1 MWHMNQLTPTGS
13 LDESTLA
20 VAQAAAS
27 PDLTPTAKTDFY
39 KFANQELLEKGSIP
53 PGYQAWGAFQIAQKN
68 ADAKVQTIID
78 EAKAA
83 THPTYEQQVIAA
95 LYDGYLNTQARN
107 ANRLHGIQPHIE
119 AIEKSNT
126 LDEWF
131 TVQGQLSLA
140 GVTTPIAGGPT
151 QSLDDGSKI
160 IIGIGQPNL
169 ALPSR
174 DYYVDLSN
182 AELSDQFKTH
192 ITKLFELAGL
202 PATDAQKAYD
212 FEMQLGTASLPLE
225 DIRDPQKNN
234 NPMSY
239 EEFLTTSKLSW
250 NGFFAAMGIQPKGKQ
265 VNLATKPYV
274 AAAENVVL
282 KADLPTLKAWSLYN
296 LIRTA
301 AGYATEA
308 LDNEAFHFN
317 GTILAGITGRRP
329 AAERALQR
337 LNGVDIGSYAIGRVY
352 VEKHFPKSTQD
363 QLNGM
368 VNNVKNVLKDRI
380 QNHVTWMSPETKQA
394 ALKKLEGI
402 TVLAGVPD
410 VWPTFSSPTLSTDYL
425 ANIFAF
431 NVAANQVF
439 LPYLNEDKTFVP
451 WTSPPQVTN
460 AEYDPQARRYTFYAG
475 LFNAPFYETTFD
487 DAALYGAIGAVIG
500 HELTHAFDSLGSQF
514 DANGSLKNWWT
525 EADTT
530 AFEALTKK
538 LSDYTASQTYKD
550 GTHLNGELFL
560 SEATA
565 DLGGI
570 TIAYEAFKN
579 TDAYKQNAVVDG
591 YTARQRFFLQFAHV
605 WGQLITDQAEKQAAS
620 ADPHPPAFYRTN
632 GTLSQFAPFYEAF
645 NIQPGDPMYIAPDQH
660 VMIW

>member
-1 MWHMNQLTPTGS
+1 MWHMNQLTPTGN
-13 LDESTLA
+13 LDEPTLA
-20 VAQAAAS
+20 AAQAAAY
-27 PDLTPTAKTDFY
+27 PTPTAKTDFY

-107 ANRLHGIQPHIE
+107 TNGLHGIQPYIE
-119 AIEKSNT
+119 AIEKSST

-131 TVQGQLSLA
+131 AVQGQLSLA

-174 DYYVDLSN
+174 DYYVDPSN
-182 AELSDQFKTH
+182 TGLRDQFKTH
-192 ITKLFELAGL
+192 IAKLFELAGL

-239 EEFLTTSKLSW
+239 EEFLTTSKLNW
-250 NGFFAAMGIQPKGKQ
+250 NGFFANMGIQPNGKQ
-265 VNLATKPYV
+265 VNLAAKPYV
-274 AAAENVVL
+274 AAAESAVL
-282 KADLPTLKAWSLYN
+282 EADLPTLKAWSLYN
-296 LIRTA
+296 VLRTA
-301 AGYATEA
+301 AGYASET

-329 AAERALQR
+329 ATERALQR
-337 LNGVDIGSYAIGRVY
+337 LNGVDIGSYAIGHVY
-352 VEKHFPKSTQD
+352 VDTYFPKSTQD

-368 VNNVKNVLKDRI
+368 VSNVKNVLKDRI
-380 QNHVTWMSPETKQA
+380 QNHVTWMSPETKQT

-439 LPYLNEDKTFVP
+439 LPYLNEGKTFVP

-525 EADTT
+525 DADTT
-530 AFEALTKK
+530 AFKALTKK
-538 LSDYTASQTYKD
+538 LSDYTANQMYKD

-579 TDAYKQNAVVDG
+579 TDAYKQNAVVNG

-645 NIQPGDPMYIAPDQH
+645 NIQPGDPMYLAPDQH
-660 VMIW
+660 VVIW